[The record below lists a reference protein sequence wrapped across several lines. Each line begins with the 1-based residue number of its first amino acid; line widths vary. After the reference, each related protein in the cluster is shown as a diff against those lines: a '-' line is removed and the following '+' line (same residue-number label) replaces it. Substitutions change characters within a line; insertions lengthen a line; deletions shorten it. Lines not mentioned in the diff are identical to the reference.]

1 MTNDNSP
8 ASSAIVFSCDEAYA
22 FLARGLVLSL
32 ADVGFPNRD
41 VAVVLIDIGCERET
55 LSWMQ
60 DRGIRIVPFDP
71 KLIPQTIMSVIKPVQ
86 RAQAMR
92 PWLPELLPQFQ
103 HLVWLDCDLW
113 VQNGEF
119 MSLMIA
125 GAQTMP
131 DAVVVAPANSHY
143 HASVYSELH
152 EIISMQLLWYTSCY
166 EPYLANKAASTLS
179 YSSGVFSM
187 RRTSPI
193 WALWQKEAEFLYP
206 AMWERNQSLMH
217 LVEQI
222 ALNIVIVRNPEMI
235 VRLDPLYN
243 FHCNVPGVMRV
254 PGGRVVTNIM
264 VPPREV
270 GVVHLANWSH
280 LKKDYLDLNLLYRS
294 GDYLSPA
301 ERTRIAG

>member
-1 MTNDNSP
+1 MTNDNSVN
-8 ASSAIVFSCDEAYA
+8 SAIVFSCDEAYA

-32 ADVGFPNRD
+32 ADVGFPSRD
-41 VAVVLIDIGCERET
+41 VAVILIDIGCEPDT
-55 LSWMQ
+55 LSWMK
-60 DRGIRIVPFDP
+60 DRGIRIVPLDP
-71 KLIPQTIMSVIKPVQ
+71 QLIPQTIMSVIKPVQ
-86 RAQAMR
+86 RAQAVR
-92 PWLPELLPQFQ
+92 PWLPELLPQVQ

-125 GAQTMP
+125 GAHTMP

-152 EIISMQLLWYTSCY
+152 EIIAMQLLWYTACY

-179 YSSGVFSM
+179 YSSGVFGM
-187 RRTSPI
+187 RRTSPV
-193 WALWQKEAEFLYP
+193 WALWRKEVEFLYP
-206 AMWERNQSLMH
+206 AMRERNQKLMH

-222 ALNIVIVRNPEMI
+222 ALNIVIVRNPTMI

-243 FHCNVPGVMRV
+243 FHCNVAGVMRA
-254 PGGRVVTNIM
+254 PNDRVVTSIM

-270 GVVHLANWSH
+270 GVVHLANWSS
-280 LKKDYLDLNLLYRS
+280 LRKDYLSMNLLYRS
-294 GDYLSPA
+294 GEYLSPA
-301 ERTRIAG
+301 ERARIES

>member
-1 MTNDNSP
+1 MTNDN
-8 ASSAIVFSCDEAYA
+8 AVNSAIVFSCDEAYA

-32 ADVGFPNRD
+32 ADVGFPSRD
-41 VAVVLIDIGCERET
+41 VAVILIDIGCEPDT
-55 LSWMQ
+55 LSWMK
-60 DRGIRIVPFDP
+60 DRGIQIVPFDP
-71 KLIPQTIMSVIKPVQ
+71 KLIPQTIMSVIRPVQ
-86 RAQAMR
+86 RAQVVR

-103 HLVWLDCDLW
+103 HFVWLDCDLW

-125 GAQTMP
+125 GAHTMP
-131 DAVVVAPANSHY
+131 DAVVLAPTNSHY

-152 EIISMQLLWYTSCY
+152 EIIGMQLLWYTSCY

-179 YSSGVFSM
+179 YSSGVFGM
-187 RRTSPI
+187 RRTSPV
-193 WALWQKEAEFLYP
+193 WALWRKEAEFLYP
-206 AMWERNQSLMH
+206 AMSARNQKLMH

-222 ALNIVIVRNPEMI
+222 ALYIVIVRNPAMI

-243 FHCNVPGVMRV
+243 FHCNVAGVVRATND
-254 PGGRVVTNIM
+254 RVVTNMM

-270 GVVHLANWSH
+270 GVVHLANWSS
-280 LKKDYLDLNLLYRS
+280 LRKDYLSLNLLYRS

-301 ERTRIAG
+301 ERALIAS